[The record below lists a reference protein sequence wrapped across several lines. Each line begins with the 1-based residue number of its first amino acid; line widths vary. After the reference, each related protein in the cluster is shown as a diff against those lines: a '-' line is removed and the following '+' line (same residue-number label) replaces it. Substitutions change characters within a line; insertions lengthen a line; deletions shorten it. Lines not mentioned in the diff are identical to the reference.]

1 MYLYVGRF
9 CASADQTV
17 KNCVEYRW
25 AENGGRATRCGLASV
40 VNRSQWNISWW
51 QRAGSAPHTTTDTHT
66 DTHTHT
72 DTETDTCTHGH
83 TRTHRQGRQD
93 RHDWHLNLTFQDTC
107 VEQLLQC
114 FWCLIMT
121 QATAVV
127 WKEYSACP
135 ACCEGSH
142 FGEKK
147 WPVSAIVRSQCSV
160 ARLPLKR
167 LYQVG
172 SPDWTIKAQSVSF
185 SQVLTSNPTSPGH
198 LHTSLN

>member
-1 MYLYVGRF
+1 MGGEQLDVALPVSWIE
-9 CASADQTV
+9 ASETYPDGSEQVQLHTQLQTH
-17 KNCVEYRW
+17 R
-25 AENGGRATRCGLASV
+25 
-40 VNRSQWNISWW
+40 
-51 QRAGSAPHTTTDTHT
+51 HTQ
-66 DTHTHT
+66 THTHIDT
-72 DTETDTCTHGH
+72 HRHTHIDTETDTCTHGH
-83 TRTHRQGRQD
+83 TRTHRQGRQE

-114 FWCLIMT
+114 FWCLIIT

-185 SQVLTSNPTSPGH
+185 SQVLTSSNPTSPGH
-198 LHTSLN
+198 LHTSLNKKKTPN